1 MKIDL
6 RDRELLST
14 LAPLEVAAYLRSNGW
29 HEHAASSRD
38 WASFTLGTEYEVS
51 LPLSTELRDFSSRM
65 ADALRTL
72 EKVENRDQL
81 QIFADLKATAADVV
95 RVRLIDGDASDGSL
109 PLHRAAEVVSRSFD
123 MMYAAACAT
132 VDPKYYF
139 HSRKPQAATDYMQNV
154 RMGQTER
161 GSFVVTLISRVP
173 PALAGLAI
181 SDDVP
186 EPFERAVTQRLSGA
200 LSAINESARLAV
212 ATGDITSFDASVA
225 KGVSANLCE
234 AIAGMSTAD
243 GTERDV
249 EVSLAWAR
257 VRPTAGGTHVRYRV
271 GRDIVPVL
279 REVAR
284 VFKTRAPQEDFE
296 VRGPV
301 FRLVRDP
308 PAAAHGEVT
317 VAGFVDGAPRN
328 IWLHLED
335 PDYSNAADAFKNRQL
350 VSVTGVLR
358 KEGRRYRLHEP
369 RNFRVVPPEE
379 D

>member
-1 MKIDL
+1 VKIDL

-14 LAPLEVAAYLRSNGW
+14 LAPLEVAAYLRSCGW
-29 HEHAASSRD
+29 QEHATSSRD
-38 WASFTLGTEYEVS
+38 WAAFTLGADYEVS
-51 LPLSTELRDFSSRM
+51 LPLTTELRDFSARM

-81 QIFADLKATAADVV
+81 EIFSDLKATAADVV
-95 RVRLIDGDASDGSL
+95 RVRLIDGDARDGSL
-109 PLHRAAEVVSRSFD
+109 ALHRAAEVVARSFD
-123 MMYAAACAT
+123 MMYAAACAA

-161 GSFVVTLISRVP
+161 GSFVVTILSRVP
-173 PALAGLAI
+173 PALGGSAI
-181 SDDVP
+181 STDVP

-200 LSAINESARLAV
+200 LSAISDSARLAV
-212 ATGDITSFDASVA
+212 ATGDINSFDASVA

-234 AIAGMSTAD
+234 AIAGMSCAD

-257 VRPTAGGTHVRYRV
+257 VRPSSEGAHVRYRI

-284 VFKTRAPQEDFE
+284 VFKTKAPQEDFE
-296 VRGPV
+296 VKGAV

-308 PAAAHGEVT
+308 PAASDGEVT
-317 VAGFVDGAPRN
+317 IAGFVDGAPRS
-328 IWLHLED
+328 IWLHLEGA
-335 PDYSNAADAFKNRQL
+335 DYVTAADAFKNQQL
-350 VSVTGVLR
+350 VSVTGVLK
-358 KEGRRYRLHEP
+358 KEGRRYRLHDP
-369 RNFRVVPPEE
+369 RNFRLVPPEE